1 MSTHASPDRFFEHAG
16 ARLRWRLEGHGPAI
30 VLLHGWALDLDYWDE
45 AVRRLAA
52 RFTLLRFDR
61 RGFGLSQGEP
71 DAARDLTDLV
81 ALLDASGLQRA
92 LVIGMSQGARL
103 ALHFA
108 AAWPARVQ
116 ALVLDGAPLLDAEPE
131 LPLAQFRRA
140 LEHDG
145 LAALH
150 AGIRRHPLMQ
160 LRREDPGPRRRIDTM
175 LARYRGL
182 DLQSRAEPQQRPIAG
197 TDALRVGEPL
207 SLHTIDMPVLVLN
220 GEGDSAGRRLAA
232 ASLAAALPDA
242 RRVQLADAG
251 HLALLDTPG
260 AYVQAVTAFAQS
272 LPAW

>member
-1 MSTHASPDRFFEHAG
+1 M
-16 ARLRWRLEGHGPAI
+16 
-30 VLLHGWALDLDYWDE
+30 LLHGWALDLDYWDD

-52 RFTLLRFDR
+52 QFTLLRFDR

-81 ALLDASGLQRA
+81 ALLDAAGLQRA

-108 AAWPARVQ
+108 AARPARVQ

-131 LPLAQFRRA
+131 LPLAQFRRT

-145 LAALH
+145 LAALQ
-150 AGIRRHPLMQ
+150 AVIRRHPLMQ
-160 LRREDPGPRRRIDTM
+160 LQREASGPRGLIDAM

-182 DLQSRAEPQQRPIAG
+182 DLLPPRGDPQQRPATAKSAVRLG
-197 TDALRVGEPL
+197 GAPL
-207 SLHTIDMPVLVLN
+207 PLHTITAPVLVLN
-220 GEGDSAGRRLAA
+220 GDADSAGRRLAA

-242 RRVQLADAG
+242 RRVQLPNAG
-251 HLALLDTPG
+251 HLALLDTPE
-260 AYVQAVTAFAQS
+260 AYVQAVTAFAHS